1 MGARSGLLALGGA
14 ALLAVLAGPALAQD
28 DGAGIVGSRCNVC
41 HGDPSSAPALAGVAG
56 RPIAS
61 TAYSNYSDALKAKS
75 KQVWSDANLDA
86 FLTDSQ
92 AFAPGSWMTY
102 AEPDA
107 KTRAAVIAYLK
118 TLK

>member
-1 MGARSGLLALGGA
+1 MSRALGVGLAA
-14 ALLAVLAGPALAQD
+14 ALLCAVAGQSAAQD
-28 DGAGIVGSRCNVC
+28 DGASIVQSRCNVC
-41 HGDPSSAPALAGVAG
+41 HGDPSSAPSLAGVAG

-61 TAYSNYSDALKAKS
+61 TAYSGYSDALKAHS
-75 KQVWSDANLDA
+75 KDTWTDANLDA

-102 AEPDA
+102 SEPDA
-107 KTRAAVIAYLK
+107 KTRAAIIAYLK

>member
-1 MGARSGLLALGGA
+1 MYNKAWAAVAA
-14 ALLAVLAGPALAQD
+14 ALVCGTASQALAQST
-28 DGAGIVGSRCNVC
+28 DGASIVESRCNVC
-41 HGDPSSAPALAGVAG
+41 HADPSSAPPLAGVAG

-61 TAYSNYSDALKAKS
+61 TAYGNYSDALKAKRN
-75 KQVWSDANLDA
+75 VPWTDANLDA

-102 AEPDA
+102 NESDP
-107 KTRAAVIAYLK
+107 KVRAAVIAYLK